1 MVGILLAAGF
11 SRRFGSVD
19 KLLQPLPDGRS
30 MAITAAEILIK
41 AIPTSIAVL
50 RPENKVLAE
59 LLLNVG
65 LKVVFCDDNEQEM
78 ADSLATAIRFSA
90 SFEAANDG
98 FVIALADMPYIQS
111 ATISA
116 VAAKLSS
123 GASIVIPTYND
134 QRGHPV
140 AFAAKF
146 RHELENLHGDEGA
159 RSIIKRHSEEVEL
172 LKCDD
177 AGILADIDTQADL
190 KNQI

>member
-30 MAITAAEILIK
+30 IALTSAENLIK

-50 RPENKVLAE
+50 RPENKVLSE
-59 LLLNVG
+59 LLLNAG
-65 LKVVFCDDNEQEM
+65 LKVVFCSENEQEM

-90 SFEAANDG
+90 KLEAANGG

-116 VAAKLSS
+116 VANKLSV
-123 GASIVIPTYND
+123 GASIVIPTYNS

-140 AFAAKF
+140 GFAAKF

-159 RSIIKRHSEEVEL
+159 RSIINRYPNEVKL
-172 LKCDD
+172 LQCGD

-190 KNQI
+190 RN